1 MGKIVLGFLGGPN
14 VITRVLIRGIQEGQ
28 RSERPFDEGSRGWSD
43 VAASQG
49 MSTASRNWKRQRTVP
64 PEESPGGT
72 STADTLTLGP

>member
-28 RSERPFDEGSRGWSD
+28 RSERPCDDGSRGWSD

-49 MSTASRNWKRQRTVP
+49 MSTASRNWRRQRTVP
-64 PEESPGGT
+64 LKNLQEEPVL
-72 STADTLTLGP
+72 LTP